1 LKSTQRS
8 HFAIDQF
15 ADFCSHCYVR
25 VHLKTF
31 AKNLACVV
39 TAILLTACSSSGDDL
54 GGAPILPPLGTDAS
68 LSSLSITG
76 ATLDPVFSPS
86 ATSYTA
92 MVPQSA
98 DIAEVFAST
107 NDSNATVSINSGAS
121 ASVPLAVGDNTI
133 TIVVTA
139 EDRIATRTYSV
150 VVTRLNFAQEA
161 YIKASNTDADP
172 AFAEDFFGLAVAISA
187 DGSTVAIGAPRED
200 SLATGV
206 NGDETDNSAQ
216 FAGAV
221 YVFTRSTG
229 GAWTQQAYLKASN
242 TDADPAFAEDF
253 FGLAVAISADGST
266 LAVGAPREA
275 SVATGVNGDQ
285 TDNSARFAGAVYVFT
300 RDTGGVWTQQAY
312 VKASNTDATD
322 FFGRS
327 VALSADGDTMAVG
340 AFLENGGATG
350 INGNQ
355 FDNTVFDSGAAYVF
369 TRDGGG
375 TWSQQA
381 YVKASNTGTEDR
393 FGFRVALSADGATL
407 AVSAQDEDS
416 AATGVNGD
424 EMDNSAVDAGAAYV
438 FTRDTGG
445 VWTQQ
450 AYIKAANTEAADNFG
465 MSADLSSDGNTLLV
479 GAFFE
484 DSGDAGN
491 ELDNSVIDS
500 GAAYVFTRDGGGTWL
515 QQAYIKASSLDENDH
530 MGWDASLAGDA
541 SKFAISVHHEDSAA
555 TGVDGDQSDNS
566 ADGAGAALVFS
577 QDSAGAWVQQA
588 YIKASNTDL
597 IDNFGV
603 SVALSEDGNL
613 LAVGAHREDSAAI
626 GVDSDQADNSAESA
640 GALYVF
646 Q

>member
-1 LKSTQRS
+1 MKSTQRS

-25 VHLKTF
+25 VHFKTF

-39 TAILLTACSSSGDDL
+39 TAILLTACSSSGESP
-54 GGAPILPPLGTDAS
+54 GGAPTLPPLGTDAS
-68 LSSLSITG
+68 FSSLSITG
-76 ATLDPVFSPS
+76 TTLVPAFSPS
-86 ATSYTA
+86 VTSYTA
-92 MVPQSA
+92 TVSQSA
-98 DIAEVFAST
+98 SSADVFAT
-107 NDSNATVSINSGAS
+107 ANDSNATVSINGGAS
-121 ASVPLAVGDNTI
+121 ATVPLTVSDNTI
-133 TIVVTA
+133 TIVGTA
-139 EDRIATRTYSV
+139 EDRTTTRTYTV
-150 VVTRLNFAQEA
+150 VVTRLNFAREA
-161 YIKASNTDADP
+161 YIKASNSGVDDT
-172 AFAEDFFGLAVAISA
+172 FGGSVALSSDGNTMAV
-187 DGSTVAIGAPRED
+187 GAQNED
-200 SLATGV
+200 SNASGV
-206 NGDETDNSAQ
+206 DGDETNDSSTNS
-216 FAGAV
+216 GAV

-242 TDADPAFAEDF
+242 TDADPPFAEEV
-253 FGLAVAISADGST
+253 FGLAMAISADGST
-266 LAVGAPREA
+266 LAVGAPREN

-312 VKASNTDATD
+312 VKASTADVVD
-322 FFGRS
+322 LFGRS
-327 VALSADGDTMAVG
+327 VAVSADGDTMAVG
-340 AFLENGGATG
+340 AFHESSGATG

-355 FDNTVFDSGAAYVF
+355 FDNTALNAGAAYVF
-369 TRDGGG
+369 TRSSGAW
-375 TWSQQA
+375 TQQA
-381 YVKASNTGTEDR
+381 YIKPSNTGAEDH

-424 EMDNSAVDAGAAYV
+424 GMDNSAVDAGAAYV

-450 AYIKAANTEAADNFG
+450 AYIKAANAEAADKFG
-465 MSADLSSDGNTLLV
+465 ISADLSSDGNTLLV
-479 GAFFE
+479 GALFE

-530 MGWDASLAGDA
+530 MGSDASLAGDA
-541 SKFAISVHHEDSAA
+541 SKLAISVHHEDSAA
-555 TGVDGDQSDNS
+555 TGVDGDQSDNN
-566 ADGAGAALVFS
+566 ADDAGAALVFS
-577 QDSAGAWVQQA
+577 QDSGGAWVQQA
-588 YIKASNTDL
+588 YIKASNTDP

-613 LAVGAHREDSAAI
+613 LAVGAHREDSADI
-626 GVDSDQADNSAESA
+626 GIDGDQADNSAESA